1 MKKAVFTGSCVAI
14 ATPMNN
20 DFSINYQK
28 FGELI
33 DWQIENGTDSILIC
47 GTTGEYATM
56 SDDEHVECIRFG
68 VERVGGRVPVVA
80 GAGSNDTAY
89 AVWLSKESKKAG
101 ADALLH
107 ITPYNNKTS
116 QRGIVRHFQVIADST
131 DLPIIIYN
139 VPSRTGLD
147 VKPETYVELAK
158 HPNINAVKEAN
169 NNISAI
175 TKMVGLCGD
184 DLILYSG
191 NDDQIVPLMSLGGLG
206 VISVLANI
214 MPNEVHQVCQL
225 FFDGQIKDAASLQ
238 TKLMP
243 LIGALFSDVNPI
255 PVKTALD
262 IMGKEAGPLRLP
274 LFEMD
279 HKDKTVMIAEMRR
292 WGLVD

>member
-14 ATPMNN
+14 ATPMND
-20 DFSINYQK
+20 DFSINYEK
-28 FGELI
+28 FGEFI

-56 SDDEHVECIRFG
+56 SDEEHVECIRFG
-68 VERVGGRVPVVA
+68 VERVAGRVPVVA

-89 AVWLSKESKKAG
+89 AVWMSKEAKQAG

-116 QRGIVRHFQVIADST
+116 QRGLVRHFNVVADAT

-147 VKPETYVELAK
+147 VKPETYRELAK
-158 HPNINAVKEAN
+158 NPNIVATKEAN

-175 TKMVGLCGD
+175 TMTASLCGD
-184 DLILYSG
+184 DLIIYSG

-214 MPNEVHQVCQL
+214 MPRATHDICQL
-225 FFDGQIKDAASLQ
+225 FLDGKLKESAALQ

-243 LIGALFSDVNPI
+243 LIGCLFSDVNPI
-255 PVKTALD
+255 PVKEAMNL
-262 IMGKEAGPLRLP
+262 MGLGGGPCRLP
-274 LFEMD
+274 LIEMD
-279 HKDKTVMIAEMRR
+279 DKTKAAMMEEMRR
-292 WGLVD
+292 QKLLS

>member
-14 ATPMNN
+14 TTPMNA
-20 DFSINYQK
+20 DFTINYHK

-56 SDDEHVECIRFG
+56 SDEEHVECIHFG
-68 VERVGGRVPVVA
+68 VERVAGRVPVVA

-89 AVWLSKESKKAG
+89 AVWLSKESKRVG

-116 QRGIVRHFQVIADST
+116 QRGLIRHFSVVAEAT

-147 VKPETYVELAK
+147 VKPETYLELAK

-175 TKMVGLCGD
+175 TKTVGLCGD

-191 NDDQIVPLMSLGGLG
+191 NDDQIVPLMALGGLG

-214 MPNEVHQVCQL
+214 MPREVHDICQL
-225 FFDGQIKDAASLQ
+225 FFDGKIKESAALQ
-238 TKLMP
+238 TRLMP

-255 PVKTALD
+255 PVKEALNL
-262 IMGKEAGPLRLP
+262 IGKEAGPCRLP
-274 LFEMD
+274 LVEMGD
-279 HKDKTVMIAEMRR
+279 TEKESMIAEMRR
-292 WGLVD
+292 WDLLK